1 MFQVTFSEQSL
12 SILEKLTRSEQLKV
26 IENMSLRGKDIVSGN
41 SANIGK
47 FNRSGKE
54 IYRLRYEDLR
64 FYFEHAGSSIHCIYI
79 LPKNSVQ
86 DFLVRCKLPSSDGAV
101 LEEHQSFWEYLE
113 SLTRK

>member
-26 IENMSLRGKDIVSGN
+26 IENMSLRGQDIISGN
-41 SANIGK
+41 SSNIGK

-64 FYFEHAGSSIHCIYI
+64 FYFEHTGSSIHCIYI

-86 DFLVRCKLPSSDGAV
+86 DFLVRCKLPSSDDAV
-101 LEEHQSFWEYLE
+101 LEEHQSFWDYLE